1 VLCARFR
8 IEYVAYIPFQY
19 ICAEALCLSFGRLC
33 TIRLWDGA
41 YTNAEK
47 YSRADVKQ
55 LVEYGRAR
63 GVKIMIEF
71 DMPGTHRAL
80 NRRIILSRGAIL
92 C

>member
-1 VLCARFR
+1 MN
-8 IEYVAYIPFQY
+8 
-19 ICAEALCLSFGRLC
+19 
-33 TIRLWDGA
+33 RLWNGA

-71 DMPGTHRAL
+71 DVPGESL
-80 NRRIILSRGAIL
+80 
-92 C
+92 